1 MTAQTLREEISR
13 RADLVA
19 IAGIIPENARILD
32 LGCGNGAFL
41 KLMKIEKGAS
51 VTGVEIDQANIIS
64 CVSKGVPVVHA
75 DLDEGLKDF
84 SDGSY
89 DYVVLSRTLQAVKRP
104 DQLLTEMLRVG
115 KKGIVSFINLG
126 YFQARLHLLLGKM
139 PVTGT
144 LPDPWYSTPN
154 IHLGTIIDFRQLCEG
169 MGIRIDRELPVAQ
182 PGEIL
187 APLAKLLPNTF
198 AQTSVFILGR

>member
-1 MTAQTLREEISR
+1 MTKELREEISR
-13 RADLVA
+13 RADLAA
-19 IAGIIPENARILD
+19 IVGIIPDGARILD

-41 KLMKIEKGAS
+41 KLMKLEKKAK
-51 VTGVEIDQANIIS
+51 VTGVEIDQANIIA
-64 CVSKGVPVVHA
+64 CALKGVPVIHA

-89 DYVVLSRTLQAVKRP
+89 DFVVLSRTLQAVKRP
-104 DQLLTEMLRVG
+104 DLLLSEMVRVG

-154 IHLGTIIDFRQLCEG
+154 IHLGTIRDFRELCSD
-169 MGIRIDRELPVAQ
+169 MGIRIDRETPVAQ
-182 PGEIL
+182 PGELL
-187 APLAKLLPNTF
+187 APLARIMPNTF
-198 AQTSVFILGR
+198 AQTSIFIISR